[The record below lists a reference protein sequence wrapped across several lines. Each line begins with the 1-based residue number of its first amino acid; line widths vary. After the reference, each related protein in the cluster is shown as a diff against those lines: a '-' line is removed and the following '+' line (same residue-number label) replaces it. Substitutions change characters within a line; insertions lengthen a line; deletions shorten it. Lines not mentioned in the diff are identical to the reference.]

1 MKKKNFMIIG
11 AAAVLLAAT
20 LISGT
25 MASFQA
31 ETTSK
36 NKISAGNIGIQ
47 LMEETANG
55 GKEIKEGDIKNI
67 TGMPGD
73 KIPEAIYVDNIKDN
87 PLYLRVTLHK
97 SWEDRSGEKN
107 PEADANYI
115 SIITNQKDDWIIQAD
130 DVNGEEMYFYYRK
143 PLNEKESTSKIMDFI
158 QIANIPSKEQNLY
171 TGLSIAFDVEADA
184 IQVIGAADA
193 MLSEW
198 GLEVKIDENGVL
210 QEVEEE

>member
-1 MKKKNFMIIG
+1 MKKKNFIIIG
-11 AAAVLLAAT
+11 AAAVLIAAT

-25 MASFQA
+25 VASFQA

-55 GKEIKEGDIKNI
+55 GKEIKGGDIKSI

-97 SWEDRSGEKN
+97 SWEDRNGEKN

-115 SIITNQKDDWIIQAD
+115 SILTDQKQDWIIQD
-130 DVNGEEMYFYYRK
+130 DDENGEEMYFYYRK
-143 PLNEKESTSKIMDFI
+143 PLNAKESTSKIMDFI
-158 QIANIPSKEQNLY
+158 QIGNIPSKEQNLY

-184 IQVIGAADA
+184 IQVIGAEDA

-198 GLEVKIDENGVL
+198 GLEVKIDADGVL

>member
-55 GKEIKEGDIKNI
+55 GKEIKEGDIKSI

-130 DVNGEEMYFYYRK
+130 DENGEEMYFYYRK

-171 TGLSIAFDVEADA
+171 TGLSIALDVEADA